1 MTTEDSNRTSPL
13 AAPHDIGAARLA
25 KVYAQAIV
33 EAADRHECQAEVV
46 EELTHVVEEVL
57 PRVDSLTSV
66 LESPQVTTSDKTAIV
81 SRTFSGKISTTALN
95 ALLVLASHERLGLL
109 PELVSA
115 LRRELD
121 QRAGKREAVLT
132 TANPITPDEQATIL
146 KSVEE
151 SLGEALTAHFS
162 VNPDLLGGLVVRIE
176 DTVYDHSVST
186 SLVSLAE
193 RLKQRSIHEIQHRR
207 DRLGSA

>member
-109 PELVSA
+109 PELVSCSTERVRPEGRETRSCSYNCKPYYPRRTGYDSQVSRRITWGITYRSFFRQSRSA
-115 LRRELD
+115 RRPRRSDRRYRLRSFRLHELSVA
-121 QRAGKREAVLT
+121 RGAFEA
-132 TANPITPDEQATIL
+132 
-146 KSVEE
+146 EE
-151 SLGEALTAHFS
+151 YS
-162 VNPDLLGGLVVRIE
+162 
-176 DTVYDHSVST
+176 
-186 SLVSLAE
+186 
-193 RLKQRSIHEIQHRR
+193 
-207 DRLGSA
+207 

>member
-81 SRTFSGKISTTALN
+81 SKTFSGKISTTALN

-132 TANPITPDEQATIL
+132 TANPITPEEQATIL

-151 SLGEALTAHFS
+151 SLGESLTAHFS